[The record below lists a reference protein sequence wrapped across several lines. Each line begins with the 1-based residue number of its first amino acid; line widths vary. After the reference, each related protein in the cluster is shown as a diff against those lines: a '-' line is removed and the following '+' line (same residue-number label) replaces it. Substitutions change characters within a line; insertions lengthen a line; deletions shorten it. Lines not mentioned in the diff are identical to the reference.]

1 MAEAG
6 EAVRKV
12 IDKCQEQAVTLLR
25 QYHEAFERITARLL
39 EKESICGEEF
49 MELLELPC

>member
-1 MAEAG
+1 MG
-6 EAVRKV
+6 R
-12 IDKCQEQAVTLLR
+12 QAVALLR

-49 MELLELPC
+49 MELLEQPC